1 MKLQISTVWIIT
13 CLSLGYIGYGVAKPS
28 YDYSYLEAFIFSF
41 AGVIITPLGLLFH
54 GTLPNIWFVLQFL
67 TYISP
72 ILYWLIFEKTE
83 NKLSVNKTDRKN
95 LFGIF
100 SVIIGFVAICHYGGL
115 GNAILIYGVA
125 CFAYNLTRS

>member
-1 MKLQISTVWIIT
+1 MKQPISMVWFIT

-28 YDYSYLEAFIFSF
+28 YAYSYLEAFLFSF
-41 AGVIITPLGLLFH
+41 AGVAITPLGLLFH

-83 NKLSVNKTDRKN
+83 NKTSFNKTDRKN
-95 LFGIF
+95 LFVIF
-100 SVIIGFVAICHYGGL
+100 SVISGFVAICHYGGL